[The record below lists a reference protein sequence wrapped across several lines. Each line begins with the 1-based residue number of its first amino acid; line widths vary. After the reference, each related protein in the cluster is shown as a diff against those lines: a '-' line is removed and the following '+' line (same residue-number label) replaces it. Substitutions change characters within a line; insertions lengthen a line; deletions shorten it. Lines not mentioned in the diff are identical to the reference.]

1 MKTILLILITTLLL
15 QGCVNRRVVQETFD
29 SMQVNLQNM
38 ARQIKIEGEDI
49 HKANRIKYVKGGKK
63 EILQAAMA
71 ALLELGF
78 HINNQDYS
86 LGVLSATANRDST
99 FLDEAVYAAERR
111 HRQKIVNVLKDGDRE
126 GFSGPGGTAP
136 GVMVA
141 AILSQKKEELNTISI
156 NVIVMERKLDNQ
168 VSLRITYT
176 VSPYVGPE
184 SEQILFG
191 ISAGEWL
198 TSAIETGLL
207 QGDEYPKYTLPPSTL
222 TLIYKRFWD
231 TTEKQLFQHNI
242 ILNR

>member
-1 MKTILLILITTLLL
+1 MKTILLILITALLL
-15 QGCVNRRVVQETFD
+15 QGCFYTRMIRETSDAVQVTLE
-29 SMQVNLQNM
+29 NM
-38 ARQIKIEGEDI
+38 ARQIKTEREDI
-49 HKANRIKYVKGGKK
+49 HKANRIKHVKGGKK

-78 HINNQDYS
+78 HINNQDLS

-99 FLDEAVYAAERR
+99 FLDEAVYAVERR
-111 HRQKIVNVLKDGDRE
+111 HRQKIVNVLKDEYRKIMPTETDIDM
-126 GFSGPGGTAP
+126 F
-136 GVMVA
+136 VA

-176 VSPYVGPE
+176 VSPYVGPKPA
-184 SEQILFG
+184 LFLG
-191 ISAGEWL
+191 KSGEEWSKVFISAGYF
-198 TSAIETGLL
+198 
-207 QGDEYPKYTLPPSTL
+207 QGDEYPKYTLPASIL

>member
-1 MKTILLILITTLLL
+1 MKTILLILTAALLL
-15 QGCVNRRVVQETFD
+15 QGCTNPMSRKFRETSDAVKVSFE
-29 SMQVNLQNM
+29 NM
-38 ARQIKIEGEDI
+38 ARQIKKEGEDI
-49 HKANRIKYVKGGKK
+49 HKANHIKYVKGGKK

-111 HRQKIVNVLKDGDRE
+111 HRQKIVNVLKDEYRE
-126 GFSGPGGTAP
+126 LMTFESDADT
-136 GVMVA
+136 MVN

-156 NVIVMERKLDNQ
+156 NVIVMERKLDHQ

-184 SEQILFG
+184 SA
-191 ISAGEWL
+191 AGEWL
-198 TSAIETGLL
+198 KIIINAGQL
-207 QGDEYPKYTLPPSTL
+207 QGNEYPKYTLPASTL
-222 TLIYKRFWD
+222 ALIYKRFWD
-231 TTEKQLFQHNI
+231 TTEKELFQQNI

>member
-1 MKTILLILITTLLL
+1 MYKTLLL
-15 QGCVNRRVVQETFD
+15 CVIATLLLSGCTNPRILRETSDTVQVTLE
-29 SMQVNLQNM
+29 NM

-49 HKANRIKYVKGGKK
+49 HKANSIKYVQGGKK

-78 HINNQDYS
+78 HINNQDFS

-111 HRQKIVNVLKDGDRE
+111 HRQKIVNVLKDGYRE
-126 GFSGPGGTAP
+126 VVTFEIDAD
-136 GVMVA
+136 A
-141 AILSQKKEELNTISI
+141 FANAIVSQMKEELNTISI

-176 VSPYVGPE
+176 VSPYVGPDA
-184 SEQILFG
+184 QILG
-191 ISAGEWL
+191 LSGEESLKAYISGGWL
-198 TSAIETGLL
+198 E
-207 QGDEYPKYTLPPSTL
+207 GDEYPKYTLPPSTL

>member
-1 MKTILLILITTLLL
+1 MKPSLLILTAALLL
-15 QGCVNRRVVQETFD
+15 QGCINPRMIGET
-29 SMQVNLQNM
+29 SNALQVTLDNM

-49 HKANRIKYVKGGKK
+49 HKANRIKYVKGDKK

-78 HINNQDYS
+78 HINNQDFS
-86 LGVLSATANRDST
+86 LGVLSATANRDIT
-99 FLDEAVYAAERR
+99 FLGEAVYAAERR
-111 HRQKIVNVLKDGDRE
+111 HRQKIVNVLKDGYRE
-126 GFSGPGGTAP
+126 VFTLEADTDMIVS
-136 GVMVA
+136 
-141 AILSQKKEELNTISI
+141 AIVSQMKEELNTISI

-184 SEQILFG
+184 PAQFWGFSPEEVLPLY
-191 ISAGEWL
+191 IS
-198 TSAIETGLL
+198 TGQL
-207 QGDEYPKYTLPPSTL
+207 QGDEYPEYTLPPSIL
-222 TLIYKRFWD
+222 ALIYKRFWD

>member
-1 MKTILLILITTLLL
+1 MKTILLMLITALLL
-15 QGCVNRRVVQETFD
+15 QGCTNPRILRETSETVQVTLE
-29 SMQVNLQNM
+29 NM

-78 HINNQDYS
+78 YINNQDFS

-111 HRQKIVNVLKDGDRE
+111 HRQKIVNVLKDAYRE
-126 GFSGPGGTAP
+126 VVTMESHADEL
-136 GVMVA
+136 VS
-141 AILSQKKEELNTISI
+141 AIVSQKKEELNTISI

-184 SEQILFG
+184 PAQIQIWGCPSCDLLK
-191 ISAGEWL
+191 IYMDAGF
-198 TSAIETGLL
+198 L